1 MSNTITF
8 SLSPLSLSSREA
20 LHEVLLILCHH
31 LLVNRTLELQKLT
44 DIDSVVFQ
52 GITYVRKKDDKGFS
66 HGPSPHLAST
76 TSDRFKA
83 MEIIASNA
91 LYQRPWEVQAG

>member
-31 LLVNRTLELQKLT
+31 LLVNRTLELQTLT
-44 DIDSVVFQ
+44 DIDSMMFQ
-52 GITYVRKKDDKGFS
+52 GITYVRKSCCRMTRAFRMA
-66 HGPSPHLAST
+66 PHL
-76 TSDRFKA
+76 
-83 MEIIASNA
+83 I
-91 LYQRPWEVQAG
+91 LL